1 MNALMQLRQFE
12 LPAGA
17 DISNALAPI
26 QKGLDS
32 YREGMDRQFQGERAL
47 ASERMNQRKLDIA
60 IDEHEYAKRKRI
72 IDEIGNLA
80 MAADAEQDPAKRSMI
95 HQTNLARHPDASSLP
110 PMYRDPVVGPRLLM
124 AEAGKAKN
132 KLDDDYKRSQT
143 ELNRAHTNFYN
154 SRAAAITAPPAAAPQ
169 PAPVSDPLQDAG
181 LDEDGNIVAPSR
193 NALSRTQ
200 QQSFYGPGQG
210 ETWQLPREMPEP
222 MRLGGPRDDI
232 DASMRV
238 DEGRGSRG
246 IQVAE
251 ADGVNPEILRKLEKS
266 RMIERQIGPPPRNKA
281 GSQNIWT
288 LDDGGNPIAVPMTA
302 FAEEYE
308 RSSARPPDAPSP
320 MEQARARMY
329 GPTGMVSP
337 NVPGVVTDAGRNRR
351 VDVPATREMQ
361 GQRAMDAA
369 SPDQQ
374 EKLRAF
380 RQDQE
385 LWAGVYKRQPRSG
398 YYYGPDG
405 RELPLTDKNYKGD
418 KEAQA
423 QALINMEKIKQA
435 SATLLKGGFGGS
447 VIPGADYV
455 GRSVAGLAN
464 IGETGQAFADM
475 KQAAL
480 GIAYA
485 LSGKTV
491 AVAEMHNF
499 IDAYGPRPG
508 DGDARIKAKT
518 ERMLQFYHALLSA
531 NRGGQDYDKAFAR
544 AMAVMGV
551 KNPDGTLAG
560 GPSGPLSSSDG
571 DRAVKRA
578 PDLSNVS
585 TEDLLRQLNGGR

>member
-1 MNALMQLRQFE
+1 MQLRNALMPMELGPAADVGNFTNPLMQGLQTYRQGMDKQFE
-12 LPAGA
+12 G
-17 DISNALAPI
+17 D
-26 QKGLDS
+26 
-32 YREGMDRQFQGERAL
+32 RAL
-47 ASERMNQRKLDIA
+47 AAERMNKRKLDMQL
-60 IDEHEYAKRKRI
+60 DEHEYTKRKRTI
-72 IDEIGNLA
+72 EDIGNLA
-80 MAADAEQDPAKRSMI
+80 VAADAEQDPAKRAMI
-95 HQTNLARHPDASSLP
+95 HNAILARHPDVNSLP
-110 PMYRDPVVGPRLLM
+110 PMYRDPMVGPRLLM

-132 KLDDDYKRSQT
+132 KLDDDYKQSQIG
-143 ELNRAHTNFYN
+143 LNRAHTNFYN
-154 SRAAAITAPPAAAPQ
+154 SRAAAAAPQAAAPQ
-169 PAPVSDPLQDAG
+169 ANPAADPLQG
-181 LDEDGNIVAPSR
+181 VGMDEDGKLIVPGRSPTPQPEQPPA
-193 NALSRTQ
+193 
-200 QQSFYGPGQG
+200 YGQGQG
-210 ETWQLPREMPEP
+210 ETWQLPRQLPEP

-238 DEGRGSRG
+238 DEGRGQKG

-251 ADGVNPEILRKLEKS
+251 AED
-266 RMIERQIGPPPRNKA
+266 
-281 GSQNIWT
+281 
-288 LDDGGNPIAVPMTA
+288 
-302 FAEEYE
+302 FE
-308 RSSARPPDAPSP
+308 RSSVQPQSPSP

-329 GPTGMVSP
+329 GPTGMTSP
-337 NVPGVVTDAGRNRR
+337 SVPGVVTDAGRNRR

-369 SPDQQ
+369 SSEQQ
-374 EKLRAF
+374 ERLRAF

-385 LWAGVYKRQPRSG
+385 LWSGVYKRQPRAG

-405 RELPLTDKNYKGD
+405 RELALTDKNFKGD

-423 QALINMEKIKQA
+423 QALINMEKITQA
-435 SATLLKGGFGGS
+435 SKRLLQDTY
-447 VIPGADYV
+447 I
-455 GRSVAGLAN
+455 GRTVAGAAN

-491 AVAEMHNF
+491 AVAEMNNF

-518 ERMLQFYHALLSA
+518 ERMMQFYHALLSA

-544 AMAVMGV
+544 AMATMGV

-560 GPSGPLSSSDG
+560 GPQGPLSASDG
-571 DRAVKRA
+571 DRATKRA
-578 PDLSNVS
+578 PDLSKVS

>member
-1 MNALMQLRQFE
+1 MQLRNALMPMELGPAADVGNFTNPLMQGLQTYRQGMDKQFE
-12 LPAGA
+12 G
-17 DISNALAPI
+17 D
-26 QKGLDS
+26 
-32 YREGMDRQFQGERAL
+32 RAL
-47 ASERMNQRKLDIA
+47 AAERMNKRKLDMQL
-60 IDEHEYAKRKRI
+60 DEHEYTKRKRTI
-72 IDEIGNLA
+72 EDIGNLA
-80 MAADAEQDPAKRSMI
+80 VAADAEQDPAKRAMI
-95 HQTNLARHPDASSLP
+95 HNAILARHPDVNSLP
-110 PMYRDPVVGPRLLM
+110 PMYRDPMVGPRLLM

-132 KLDDDYKRSQT
+132 KLDDDYKQSQIG
-143 ELNRAHTNFYN
+143 LNRAHTNFYN
-154 SRAAAITAPPAAAPQ
+154 SRAAAAAPQAAAPQ
-169 PAPVSDPLQDAG
+169 ANPAADPLQG
-181 LDEDGNIVAPSR
+181 VGMDEDGKLIVPGRSPTPQPEQPPA
-193 NALSRTQ
+193 
-200 QQSFYGPGQG
+200 YGQGQG
-210 ETWQLPREMPEP
+210 ETWQLPRQLPEP

-238 DEGRGSRG
+238 DEGRGQKG

-251 ADGVNPEILRKLEKS
+251 ADAVNPEILRKLEKS

-281 GSQNIWT
+281 GGQNIWT
-288 LDDGGNPIAVPMTA
+288 LDDGGNPISVPMTS
-302 FAEEYE
+302 FAEDFE
-308 RSSARPPDAPSP
+308 RSSVQPQSPSP

-329 GPTGMVSP
+329 GPTGMTSP
-337 NVPGVVTDAGRNRR
+337 SVPGVVTDAGRNRR

-369 SPDQQ
+369 SSEQQ
-374 EKLRAF
+374 ERLRAF

-385 LWAGVYKRQPRSG
+385 LWSGVYKRQPRAG

-405 RELPLTDKNYKGD
+405 RELALTDKNFKGD

-423 QALINMEKIKQA
+423 QALINMEKITQA
-435 SATLLKGGFGGS
+435 SKRLLQDTY
-447 VIPGADYV
+447 I
-455 GRSVAGLAN
+455 GRTVAGAAN

-491 AVAEMHNF
+491 AVAEMNNF

-518 ERMLQFYHALLSA
+518 ERMMQFYHALLSA

-544 AMAVMGV
+544 AMATMGV

-560 GPSGPLSSSDG
+560 GPQGPLSASDG
-571 DRAVKRA
+571 DRATKRA
-578 PDLSNVS
+578 PDLSKVS